1 MMLLLI
7 ILINFYFNK
16 IRYIIT
22 NAVKESSP
30 EVGSSNIKQS
40 GSLTN
45 STPID
50 ALFLSPPE
58 IPFNNSFPIF
68 Y

>member
-1 MMLLLI
+1 M
-7 ILINFYFNK
+7 
-16 IRYIIT
+16 T
-22 NAVKESSP
+22 NAVNESNP
-30 EVGSSNIKQS
+30 EVGSSSMRQS

-58 IPFNNSFPIF
+58 IPFNNSLPI
-68 Y
+68 YNNKSKLYKSMLTLL